1 MIRWL
6 AMSLVTL
13 PAVAVASDFASPTP
27 TTQPSVAAAEGEALS
42 AGQGQFFDFARQDGQ
57 LEQKLREMESQLGQ
71 LRSLPQFRFDGRAMP
86 FVNIEPFNK
95 KPNKI
100 DIHNLK
106 PYGRSFRFNGLTVYV
121 EPIAAAEGV
130 NVTSPSAPPVGLL
143 PRASGT
149 FAGLPTSEPVATEPA
164 APTTLPTELAMS
176 GTITPDTTIPM
187 GASTSYLDVLSL
199 KLKTHPDSS
208 RICIGIRFSSRE
220 VDGAKLDLELLA
232 GDGSVLAQISHVEK
246 VGPEVVRQKGPDL
259 DVVHNWNDSR
269 AVWLEL
275 PAGAEKAVKFTLDV
289 QPN

>member
-1 MIRWL
+1 
-6 AMSLVTL
+6 
-13 PAVAVASDFASPTP
+13 
-27 TTQPSVAAAEGEALS
+27 
-42 AGQGQFFDFARQDGQ
+42 
-57 LEQKLREMESQLGQ
+57 
-71 LRSLPQFRFDGRAMP
+71 
-86 FVNIEPFNK
+86 
-95 KPNKI
+95 
-100 DIHNLK
+100 
-106 PYGRSFRFNGLTVYV
+106 
-121 EPIAAAEGV
+121 
-130 NVTSPSAPPVGLL
+130 
-143 PRASGT
+143 
-149 FAGLPTSEPVATEPA
+149 
-164 APTTLPTELAMS
+164 MS